1 MHHLLTL
8 AFATLTELQT
18 AVEKLAGASQA
29 PAPAKTKAEKT
40 AAAPAP
46 AAVAPSP
53 EPAAAVSAPPPP
65 VSAPATVSAP
75 PTTDYPTLQKAVF
88 KLAGL
93 SREVVGAVAE
103 SFGVKTFKDL
113 APERWSEA
121 LAAVN
126 AEIENLAVPA

>member
-1 MHHLLTL
+1 MHSLTL
-8 AFATLTELQT
+8 SFATLTELQT
-18 AVEKLAGASQA
+18 AVERLTGAPQA

-46 AAVAPSP
+46 AAAVPSP

-75 PTTDYPTLQKAVF
+75 PTIDYPTLQTAVF
-88 KLAGL
+88 RLAEL

-103 SFGVKTFKDL
+103 SFGVKTFRSL